1 MNSRKFDWINIS
13 TFILVVS
20 LSIFVGWF
28 FTSKI
33 IKIESKK
40 ENNQLEFA
48 KDSLTLQD
56 SVYSYIFELRL
67 DHPEVV
73 FAQVMLES
81 NKLSSKLFREN
92 HNLFGMKIAG
102 NRPTTA
108 IGVKNGYAYYKT
120 WRESVI
126 DYALYQA
133 AYRRNLSKEEYY
145 IKLGENYAEDSEY
158 VQKLKSYK

>member
-1 MNSRKFDWINIS
+1 MNSRKFDWIGIS

-28 FTSKI
+28 FTSKS
-33 IKIESKK
+33 IKIGSRQDKQTMIK
-40 ENNQLEFA
+40 T
-48 KDSLTLQD
+48 DSLNLQD
-56 SVYSYIFELRL
+56 SIYSYIFELRL

-73 FAQVMLES
+73 YAQVMLES
-81 NKLSSKLFREN
+81 NKLNSKLFREN
-92 HNLFGMKIAG
+92 NNLFGMKISG

-108 IGVKNGYAYYKT
+108 VGVKYGYAYYKT
-120 WRESVI
+120 WKESVI

-145 IKLGENYAEDSEY
+145 LKLGENYAEDSEY
-158 VQKLKSYK
+158 IQKLKSYK